1 MASIEKN
8 IWDYLIKEIN
18 NPYGVAGLMGNIYAE
33 SGMIPNRVE
42 VLCLNRLKE
51 HGQVWN
57 DSTYTAAV
65 DNGKISRET
74 FLHPLPN
81 KQYGYGLCQWT
92 SPGRKAGL

>member
-1 MASIEKN
+1 MLKPLKNIFLEEGVYINMASIEKN

-33 SGMIPNRVE
+33 SGMIPNRVD
-42 VLCLNRLKE
+42 VLCLTILKE

-65 DNGKISRET
+65 DN
-74 FLHPLPN
+74 
-81 KQYGYGLCQWT
+81 
-92 SPGRKAGL
+92 

>member
-42 VLCLNRLKE
+42 VLCLNRLTRY
-51 HGQVWN
+51 VN
-57 DSTYTAAV
+57 I
-65 DNGKISRET
+65 IS
-74 FLHPLPN
+74 FLWLRRI
-81 KQYGYGLCQWT
+81 C
-92 SPGRKAGL
+92 SPDARDISKDESFCLSKSFF

>member
-42 VLCLNRLKE
+42 VLCLNRLRNLKLNMDI
-51 HGQVWN
+51 HMQ
-57 DSTYTAAV
+57 
-65 DNGKISRET
+65 
-74 FLHPLPN
+74 L
-81 KQYGYGLCQWT
+81 
-92 SPGRKAGL
+92 